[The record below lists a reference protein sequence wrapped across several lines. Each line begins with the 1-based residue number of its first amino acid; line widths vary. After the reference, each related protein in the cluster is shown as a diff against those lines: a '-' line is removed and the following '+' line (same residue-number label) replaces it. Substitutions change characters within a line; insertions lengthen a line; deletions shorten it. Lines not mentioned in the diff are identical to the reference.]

1 MKEFKIGH
9 GYTDPSYRL
18 EIAMKQLESTMDRY
32 LESLKQLNET
42 LSDFNESLKK
52 LNETT

>member
-9 GYTDPSYRL
+9 GYTDTSYRL

-32 LESLKQLNET
+32 LESLRQLNET
-42 LSDFNESLKK
+42 LIDFNESFKK

>member
-1 MKEFKIGH
+1 MKEFKLGN

-18 EIAMKQLESTMDRY
+18 EIAMKQLELTMDRY

-42 LSDFNESLKK
+42 LTDFNESLKK